1 MKSMTRRG
9 QLVQL
14 CLTLLSHPVKRL
26 PRFAGAP
33 DHRWEGWLPVEVHGA
48 QAVTHHISM
57 LHPKL
62 SPKVAHAIALALI
75 YTTYVELV
83 LDEEEIPQEIM
94 DKVRSNDF
102 KSFIDKTTDKRV
114 N

>member
-1 MKSMTRRG
+1 MSKIIKFPKDKIEYSD
-9 QLVQL
+9 
-14 CLTLLSHPVKRL
+14 
-26 PRFAGAP
+26 RFYRKVDP
-33 DHRWEGWLPVEVHGA
+33 K
-48 QAVTHHISM
+48 AVTHHITM

-83 LDEEEIPQEIM
+83 LDEEEIPQEIV
-94 DKVRSNDF
+94 DKVRKNDF
-102 KSFIDKTTDKRV
+102 KSFIDKTNDKRV

>member
-1 MKSMTRRG
+1 MSKI
-9 QLVQL
+9 
-14 CLTLLSHPVKRL
+14 VKF
-26 PRFAGAP
+26 PKDKIEYSDRFYRKVDP
-33 DHRWEGWLPVEVHGA
+33 K
-48 QAVTHHISM
+48 AVTHHISM

-62 SPKVAHAIALALI
+62 SPKVAHAIALALV

-83 LDEEEIPQEIM
+83 LDEEEIPQEIV

-102 KSFIDKTTDKRV
+102 KSFIDNTTDKRV

>member
-1 MKSMTRRG
+1 MSKVIKFPKDKIEYSDRFFRK
-9 QLVQL
+9 VN
-14 CLTLLSHPVKRL
+14 
-26 PRFAGAP
+26 PR
-33 DHRWEGWLPVEVHGA
+33 
-48 QAVTHHISM
+48 AVTNHIRL

-62 SPKVAHAIALALI
+62 SPKVAHAISFALV
-75 YTTYVELV
+75 YTTYLELV

-102 KSFIDKTTDKRV
+102 KSFIDKTSDKRV

>member
-1 MKSMTRRG
+1 MTKI
-9 QLVQL
+9 
-14 CLTLLSHPVKRL
+14 VKFPKEKIEYSDRFFRKVN
-26 PRFAGAP
+26 PR
-33 DHRWEGWLPVEVHGA
+33 
-48 QAVTHHISM
+48 AVTHHINM

-62 SPKVAHAIALALI
+62 PPKVAHAIALALV

-102 KSFIDKTTDKRV
+102 KSFIDKTSDKRV